1 MKQSYPLKIDAFSH
15 VTPVKY
21 MEALSKASLKTN
33 AQKVSPSQPL
43 SRPLYDLED
52 RFRIMD
58 RYEGLVQVVTLGLP
72 AVEDVAASDKV
83 LDLVKLVND
92 EMAELVLKYPDR
104 FVAAIAYLP
113 MNNMDAA
120 LKEADR
126 AINDLKCRGV
136 YINSHVNGKPL
147 DSAEFMPLYEK
158 MSQYNL
164 PIYIHPH
171 RNKDVPDYKTE
182 KESKYDINSVF
193 GWLYDTTVAMTR
205 LVFGG
210 VLEKYPNLKFVT
222 HHCGAMVPY
231 FSERIVQHYSKNEM
245 VYGVE
250 YMQGLT
256 KAPLEYFKMFYADT
270 AIHGN
275 TSALMCAHDFYGPD
289 HLLFA
294 ADMPLG
300 DREFGNRSYRQT
312 INAIDAMDITD
323 DDKKRIFEDNA
334 RELLRLP
341 I

>member
-1 MKQSYPLKIDAFSH
+1 
-15 VTPVKY
+15 
-21 MEALSKASLKTN
+21 
-33 AQKVSPSQPL
+33 
-43 SRPLYDLED
+43 
-52 RFRIMD
+52 MD
-58 RYEGLVQVVTLGLP
+58 RYDGLVQVITLGFP
-72 AVEDVAASDKV
+72 ALEDVATGEKV
-83 LDLVKLVND
+83 AELAKLAND

-136 YINSHVNGKPL
+136 YVNSHVNGKPL
-147 DSAEFMPLYEK
+147 DSAEFLPLFEK
-158 MSQYNL
+158 MSRYKL

-171 RNKDVPDYKTE
+171 RGRDFPDYRTE

-193 GWLYDTTVAMTR
+193 GWLYDTTAAMTR
-205 LVFGG
+205 LVFSGI
-210 VLEKYPNLKFVT
+210 LEKYPDLKIVT

-231 FSERIVQHYSKNEM
+231 FDQRIIQHYSKNEM
-245 VYGVE
+245 VYGAG
-250 YMQGLT
+250 YFRGLT
-256 KAPLEYFKMFYADT
+256 KAPIEYYRMFYTDT

-275 TSALMCAHDFYGPD
+275 ASALMCAHKFYGAGR
-289 HLLFA
+289 LLFA

-312 INAIDAMDITD
+312 INAIEEMDIAD
-323 DDKKRIFEDNA
+323 DEKKCIFEDNA
-334 RELLRLP
+334 RQLLRLP